1 MERFKGTLGKWQ
13 EHKNAFC
20 CVISDTGILVANCGG
35 RTSNINPDDLIIEQE
50 ANSLLIS
57 KAPEMLEML
66 ESLIHLFTD
75 NNNSSQEVD
84 LLNEAKKLIKKATE
98 I

>member
-1 MERFKGTLGKWQ
+1 MTNFKGTKGKWK

-35 RTSNINPDDLIIEQE
+35 RTSNINPDDLINEQK
-50 ANSLLIS
+50 ANALLIS

-66 ESLIHLFTD
+66 EEIIQ
-75 NNNSSQEVD
+75 SQ
-84 LLNEAKKLIKKATE
+84 LLSGSTIDPKIKQLIKEATE
-98 I
+98 L